1 MPAPTS
7 PASWTHAVSRH
18 PQPTLRGQP
27 LISLSTCRC
36 LADTTFLLTHFAR
49 DREICGCGE
58 TLPLEFAVKKLT
70 SDNCDLYHLRDRG
83 AVQVIPHVPSQF
95 LLNSSPILTRGLC
108 RLG

>member
-1 MPAPTS
+1 MRANCS
-7 PASWTHAVSRH
+7 GLSDVSAR
-18 PQPTLRGQP
+18 
-27 LISLSTCRC
+27 

-83 AVQVIPHVPSQF
+83 AVQVIPIMYLESFCSARPF
-95 LLNSSPILTRGLC
+95 LPGGLC

>member
-1 MPAPTS
+1 MRVVTCS
-7 PASWTHAVSRH
+7 GLNDVSAR
-18 PQPTLRGQP
+18 
-27 LISLSTCRC
+27 

-83 AVQVIPHVPSQF
+83 AVQVIPHVP
-95 LLNSSPILTRGLC
+95 
-108 RLG
+108 

>member
-1 MPAPTS
+1 MRANCS
-7 PASWTHAVSRH
+7 GLSDVSAR
-18 PQPTLRGQP
+18 
-27 LISLSTCRC
+27 

-83 AVQVIPHVPSQF
+83 AVQVIPHAPSQF
-95 LLNSSPILTRGLC
+95 LLNSSPILTRGAVQVGLKADLNVLDFENLRLC
-108 RLG
+108 V